1 MIVARWDA
9 ADTVA
14 AGRTDSVVTA
24 ASANATPFLNNCLIF
39 FTSFSS
45 ISEPFG
51 PHKKIPACWQGWVLI
66 RWNVDSHRLLILFSA
81 GKLLVIRK
89 G

>member
-9 ADTVA
+9 AYTVA

-51 PHKKIPACWQGWVLI
+51 PHKK
-66 RWNVDSHRLLILFSA
+66 SLLTGRA
-81 GKLLVIRK
+81 GY
-89 G
+89 

>member
-9 ADTVA
+9 ADTVV
-14 AGRTDSVVTA
+14 AGKTDSVVTVA
-24 ASANATPFLNNCLIF
+24 NANATPFLNNCLIF

-66 RWNVDSHRLLILFSA
+66 RWNVDSHRLLILLF
-81 GKLLVIRK
+81 GW
-89 G
+89 